1 MRVILINIWN
11 PVTMASPVEP
21 SARAPTVALAT
32 LRKGERGVV
41 QQVLEIDSGVVG
53 DQVGASIGRRLVEI
67 GFVPGERVQIIA
79 TVWPGGDPMAVRVG
93 STVFALRL
101 REAQAVLVQVEAP

>member
-1 MRVILINIWN
+1 MVSVAQQPRG
-11 PVTMASPVEP
+11 
-21 SARAPTVALAT
+21 ARTVALDT

-67 GFVPGERVQIIA
+67 GFVPGERVQIIEM
-79 TVWPGGDPMAVRVG
+79 VWPGGDPMAVRVG
-93 STVFALRL
+93 STVFALRR
-101 REAQAVLVQVEAP
+101 REAQAVLVQVDSP